1 MKTLQLA
8 TLPEGIRKTWAFP
21 KRNGPSS
28 STLNFQE
35 LFGQYRD
42 VALKMNPTLHKKST
56 NILYVG
62 NRSYIAF
69 RKSCQSF
76 TCEFSYNSQ
85 TCTKVFF
92 FWGGGAVQF
101 TPILAEFP
109 TWSLKQKNCPSWT
122 SWTCWVFKLDYFPST
137 ILERR
142 TFSMAF
148 SKLEKIHHSDTST
161 EKEGEWFAKKK
172 QMTLAF
178 TGQKIGIGIP
188 PPLSLTTMFFFF
200 PIFGGH
206 ETWGELEVMDVRG
219 NSFPPSSGC
228 NCSWLPR

>member
-92 FWGGGAVQF
+92 FWGGGGRTIHPHFGGIPNLVAKTKKLPQLDQLDMLGIQAGLLSINNTGTSNVFNGVFQTGKD
-101 TPILAEFP
+101 TPFRYIN
-109 TWSLKQKNCPSWT
+109 WKRGWM
-122 SWTCWVFKLDYFPST
+122 
-137 ILERR
+137 IR
-142 TFSMAF
+142 
-148 SKLEKIHHSDTST
+148 
-161 EKEGEWFAKKK
+161 KKK
-172 QMTLAF
+172 TND
-178 TGQKIGIGIP
+178 IGIYWSKNRDRDS

>member
-42 VALKMNPTLHKKST
+42 VAWKMNPTLHKKST

-62 NRSYIAF
+62 NCSYIAF

-85 TCTKVFF
+85 TCTKGLDMLGIQAGLLSINNTGTSNVFNGVF
-92 FWGGGAVQF
+92 QTGKD
-101 TPILAEFP
+101 TPFRYIN
-109 TWSLKQKNCPSWT
+109 WKRGWM
-122 SWTCWVFKLDYFPST
+122 
-137 ILERR
+137 IR
-142 TFSMAF
+142 
-148 SKLEKIHHSDTST
+148 
-161 EKEGEWFAKKK
+161 KKK

-188 PPLSLTTMFFFF
+188 PLSLTTMVFFF

>member
-8 TLPEGIRKTWAFP
+8 TLPEGIRKRWAFP

-85 TCTKVFF
+85 TWTKGFF
-92 FWGGGAVQF
+92 FWGGGR
-101 TPILAEFP
+101 TIHPHLAEFP
-109 TWSLKQKNCPSWT
+109 TSEKLVAKTNNLPQLDQLDMLGIQAGLLSINNTGT
-122 SWTCWVFKLDYFPST
+122 SNVFNGVFQAGK
-137 ILERR
+137 
-142 TFSMAF
+142 
-148 SKLEKIHHSDTST
+148 DTPFRYINW
-161 EKEGEWFAKKK
+161 KRGWMIRKKK
-172 QMTLAF
+172 QND
-178 TGQKIGIGIP
+178 IGIY
-188 PPLSLTTMFFFF
+188 
-200 PIFGGH
+200 
-206 ETWGELEVMDVRG
+206 
-219 NSFPPSSGC
+219 
-228 NCSWLPR
+228 